1 MPFSHDLSWW
11 ISVIEIPLFSG
22 LFWLFWK
29 DRQDNEATLWSLQ
42 KSFNFRANTL
52 LQSFNDFRLEVTRDY
67 AQSNDLKELEARL
80 TAHLCAFRP
89 SLRQQR
95 SKLKCLMHATTLKS
109 FRIKEIKNGI
119 F

>member
-1 MPFSHDLSWW
+1 MPLSHDLSWW
-11 ISVIEIPLFSG
+11 ISGIEIPLFSG

-80 TAHLCAFRP
+80 TAHL
-89 SLRQQR
+89 LRIQA
-95 SKLKCLMHATTLKS
+95 KLETTALKTEVLDA
-109 FRIKEIKNGI
+109 RNNT
-119 F
+119 

>member
-80 TAHLCAFRP
+80 TAHL
-89 SLRQQR
+89 LRIQA
-95 SKLKCLMHATTLKS
+95 KLETTALKTEVLDA
-109 FRIKEIKNGI
+109 RNNT
-119 F
+119 

>member
-29 DRQDNEATLWSLQ
+29 DRQDNESTLWSLQ
-42 KSFNFRANTL
+42 KNFNSRANSL
-52 LQSFNDFRLEVTRDY
+52 LQGLNDFRLEVTRDY

-80 TAHLCAFRP
+80 TAHL
-89 SLRQQR
+89 LRIQA
-95 SKLKCLMHATTLKS
+95 KLETTALKTEVLDA
-109 FRIKEIKNGI
+109 RNKT
-119 F
+119 